1 MSAKITLIGC
11 QAYYQNMNGDLFE
24 HLLLPEGIDKDTL
37 TGNIL
42 LRGSEFET
50 LYAHPVFI
58 HDAIKTW
65 SYVNYAT
72 FERWIKALNI
82 EYNPLENYDRIEDW
96 TDNRATSGT
105 GQSTSTGTS
114 GSTAE
119 NKRSAFDSSQYQPNE
134 EDTISGTATDT
145 TNNQT
150 SGTDNAA
157 HHGRVHGNIGVTTS
171 QAMLAQELEIGY
183 WNIYEKIT
191 EMFLRDFTIPVY
203 V

>member
-1 MSAKITLIGC
+1 MSKITLIGC
-11 QAYYQNMNGDLFE
+11 QAYYKNMNGDLFE
-24 HLLLPEGIDKDTL
+24 HLLLPEGINKETL

-50 LYAHPVFI
+50 LYANPIFL

-65 SYVNYAT
+65 SNVNYAT
-72 FERWIKALNI
+72 FERWIKALEI
-82 EYNPLENYDRIEDW
+82 EYNPLENYDRLEDW

-119 NKRSAFDSSQYQPNE
+119 NKRSAFDSSTYQPNE
-134 EDTISGTATDT
+134 QDTINGTATDT

-157 HHGRVHGNIGVTTS
+157 HHGRIHGNIGVKTS
-171 QAMLAQELEIGY
+171 QSMLVEELDIGY

-191 EMFLRDFTIPVY
+191 EMFLRDFTLPVY